1 MTEKGINMD
10 RQAMQIKLL
19 EAKRELYFSQINS
32 TFQLASKKDEKS
44 RYNFVSQA
52 RGVDRLRNE
61 FVTLV
66 DEINMLNMEIDP
78 DYMINYQSLSA
89 FDELYYFIKEVLNTL
104 ENRNASTPVASTP
117 CTQESNIKIPRIEL
131 PSFDGEIQNFPYFY
145 ETFKRVIHENNNLTD
160 SERIQYLMS
169 HLTGKA
175 RNICA
180 GIAPAG
186 ENYSI
191 IWQALL
197 DKYKDNRAL
206 ATTYLNQLFALKR
219 MNNPSAA
226 TLEIVVDK
234 YAGTIAA
241 LKQLDISDLSDFIFV
256 YMGLKLVDSETARA
270 FETAIRSQADVPK
283 YDEFIKFLREQV
295 KILYRT
301 NESTAP
307 PTRNNAGTSQPAASS
322 RLPNNR
328 GYHSS
333 PRTLVSTQQSS
344 LSEKTCKL
352 CKNAMHTHLYMCKLF
367 ANLSALNKFKFVKEN
382 RYCINCLST
391 QHTAYY
397 CNSNTFCRKCN
408 AKHHSL
414 LHFGNEVQPVQ
425 SSTAAVA
432 INQESEITEVLNSL
446 ELEEVPRLEAE
457 SDQPL
462 QDEEN
467 PAVSFCSLS
476 AAKPDSKPMTQVL
489 ATAQVYATGRNG
501 KDVMIRCLIDPGSQK
516 HYITSKCRT
525 KLGLNIES
533 STPITVKGI
542 GGASQ
547 IVKGSVNVSFRSRFN
562 DSKFCIQALVLNQI
576 TSDLPTCPVDKNFL
590 NSMKNIPMADDTW
603 GTPGEIDLLLGV
615 SLFAEM
621 LRPGKV
627 TGEHGFPDAL
637 ETVLGYIILG
647 DAPTAS
653 QSQSMTSVACH
664 AVATCEIESLVRK
677 MWELDEIDSKHILST
692 DDKQCEDI
700 YTKNVTRDDSGRYEV
715 ALPFKFSPD
724 LLGNSLET
732 AKRRFSSLQRKFSV
746 QPDLERAYDNVIQ
759 DYMDQGYLSTV
770 TSEDMDGKHFYIPH
784 HAVLRDDKTSTR
796 VRPVLDASAK
806 SSSGFSLNDLL
817 HTGPNLQRD
826 LFTILLNMRLF
837 PIAISADIRQMYLQI
852 GVRPQDRRFQR
863 ILYHPL
869 PSNSDS
875 RDSSVTT
882 ANVNELEFNRVA
894 FGLKCSP
901 FLALRTVS
909 QLAQDEG
916 NKYPVAKEIVYR
928 DLYMDD
934 VASSLIN
941 AEQAITASQEL
952 IQLFKAGGFD
962 LVKWSSNSQQI
973 LEQIPKDSRLLQD
986 VEFNK
991 DDTLKILGLCWYPVD
1006 DEYAF
1011 KVTTDDRTCTKRNI
1025 LSSVARLFDVLG
1037 LVAPIILYAKLLIKE
1052 LWIAKIGWDDVP
1064 PQRIIRLWN
1073 QFHRE
1078 LPEIAKLRFPRHIGV
1093 VEDCSVTIIGF
1104 ADASEKAYGAMVYI
1118 RVDNQHDQTTVML
1131 SCAKSKVAPLKIV
1144 SLARLELCAALLLSM
1159 LVKRVFE
1166 TYSMRYPINSVL
1178 AFSDSTVTLHW
1189 IHSSPHRWHTFV
1201 ANRVSKIQDNLSPDH
1216 FFHVKGNENPS
1227 DCLSRGLTPTQLV
1240 NHHLWFHGPPW
1251 VSLPKNEWPIK
1262 SFVPC
1267 ETQEVPELKSVSL
1280 STTKQSNEEPFFYK
1294 LARNYSSWQRFLNVA
1309 TYILKFIKKIP
1320 SGRIVQSDLEF
1331 TEQLIVRE
1339 IQSVHFNED
1348 IQNIKNEKCC
1358 SPNLRKLTP
1367 FLNDGI
1373 VRVGGR
1379 LTNSDESYDAKHP
1392 ILLPGNDHVV
1402 EMLIRYYHWKCLHTG
1417 PGLLTSVLRAKYWIL
1432 SARRVIRSIVTKC
1445 NVCFRYKPKPGFP
1458 IMGNLP
1464 APRVKAVGKAF
1475 IHTGCDYAGPIQAT
1489 PCRGRGIR
1497 SRKTYICLFTC
1508 LTTRAVHIE
1517 LASDLST
1524 ACFMAAMKR
1533 FLARRGP
1540 VQCFY
1545 SDNGTNFIGTR
1556 SYLNE
1561 LYTFLAKDYKTVWE
1575 KELAENSIEWKFIPP
1590 NAPHFGGCWES
1601 NIKCIKG
1608 HLFKVIGQ
1616 QILTFEELQ
1625 TVLTQI
1631 EALLNSR
1638 PLTVLS
1644 SDPSDP
1650 VALTPAH
1657 FLHTAPLKFLP
1668 ACDFSDTIPH
1678 LLSRY
1683 ELLDKLVQS
1692 FWTRWRREYLHN
1704 LQVRQKW
1711 NTVSSP
1717 LKEGMVV
1724 LIVQDNV
1731 APLHWP
1737 LGVIIQTFKGKD
1749 GVIRVAS
1756 VKTKHG
1762 IYQRPVVKLCPLP
1775 TQ

>member
-1 MTEKGINMD
+1 MERKPRQIRRKNRSANWIPAEKILL
-10 RQAMQIKLL
+10 RKLVRPHL
-19 EAKRELYFSQINS
+19 SIIENKR
-32 TFQLASKKDEKS
+32 
-44 RYNFVSQA
+44 
-52 RGVDRLRNE
+52 
-61 FVTLV
+61 
-66 DEINMLNMEIDP
+66 
-78 DYMINYQSLSA
+78 
-89 FDELYYFIKEVLNTL
+89 
-104 ENRNASTPVASTP
+104 
-117 CTQESNIKIPRIEL
+117 
-131 PSFDGEIQNFPYFY
+131 
-145 ETFKRVIHENNNLTD
+145 TD
-160 SERIQYLMS
+160 SETNHKKRE
-169 HLTGKA
+169 A
-175 RNICA
+175 WN
-180 GIAPAG
+180 
-186 ENYSI
+186 
-191 IWQALL
+191 AL
-197 DKYKDNRAL
+197 
-206 ATTYLNQLFALKR
+206 
-219 MNNPSAA
+219 
-226 TLEIVVDK
+226 
-234 YAGTIAA
+234 
-241 LKQLDISDLSDFIFV
+241 
-256 YMGLKLVDSETARA
+256 
-270 FETAIRSQADVPK
+270 
-283 YDEFIKFLREQV
+283 
-295 KILYRT
+295 
-301 NESTAP
+301 
-307 PTRNNAGTSQPAASS
+307 
-322 RLPNNR
+322 
-328 GYHSS
+328 
-333 PRTLVSTQQSS
+333 
-344 LSEKTCKL
+344 
-352 CKNAMHTHLYMCKLF
+352 
-367 ANLSALNKFKFVKEN
+367 
-382 RYCINCLST
+382 
-391 QHTAYY
+391 
-397 CNSNTFCRKCN
+397 CNRKCN

-525 KLGLNIES
+525 RLGLNIES

-1144 SLARLELCAALLLSM
+1144 SLARLELCAALLLSI
-1159 LVKRVFE
+1159 F
-1166 TYSMRYPINSVL
+1166 
-1178 AFSDSTVTLHW
+1178 
-1189 IHSSPHRWHTFV
+1189 
-1201 ANRVSKIQDNLSPDH
+1201 
-1216 FFHVKGNENPS
+1216 NE
-1227 DCLSRGLTPTQLV
+1227 
-1240 NHHLWFHGPPW
+1240 
-1251 VSLPKNEWPIK
+1251 
-1262 SFVPC
+1262 
-1267 ETQEVPELKSVSL
+1267 L
-1280 STTKQSNEEPFFYK
+1280 STIGIPRTVVNLKTQWCIMKMEQKRKRLAATWIIQRERPNTSAETIISIKQEKPDSSDETVLSEDLSIRKDVEVNSNRGPGPSQAALDYQMHNESKREE
-1294 LARNYSSWQRFLNVA
+1294 LLN
-1309 TYILKFIKKIP
+1309 
-1320 SGRIVQSDLEF
+1320 
-1331 TEQLIVRE
+1331 
-1339 IQSVHFNED
+1339 IQ
-1348 IQNIKNEKCC
+1348 IKNEKTKMMILEHQLIYWKKRSSALVPPVPIIPIVPSVNTCMTLVSCC
-1358 SPNLRKLTP
+1358 TTLSTTQACIPTVSTSQLQALHPPTVTTAMETVNPVSNPVMNSLVSASTVI
-1367 FLNDGI
+1367 LNDAI
-1373 VRVGGR
+1373 PNPIIPMASSNINIPAELPVSTLPV
-1379 LTNSDESYDAKHP
+1379 P
-1392 ILLPGNDHVV
+1392 ILGLKTLLFKAHDQENGDKSDDTMSDKPVQSPEGISDSLVNDSLESPSFIEQMNKKEKADMDDGDQIIVDDEKEFGHNGVMSIGETPPRLSPSRDAAEPLDADAPSDVNMADAASETPPRLSPSRDAAEPLDADAPSDVKMADAASENGSMQV
-1402 EMLIRYYHWKCLHTG
+1402 EPSHS
-1417 PGLLTSVLRAKYWIL
+1417 P
-1432 SARRVIRSIVTKC
+1432 
-1445 NVCFRYKPKPGFP
+1445 
-1458 IMGNLP
+1458 
-1464 APRVKAVGKAF
+1464 
-1475 IHTGCDYAGPIQAT
+1475 
-1489 PCRGRGIR
+1489 
-1497 SRKTYICLFTC
+1497 
-1508 LTTRAVHIE
+1508 
-1517 LASDLST
+1517 LST
-1524 ACFMAAMKR
+1524 DMMVEAAD
-1533 FLARRGP
+1533 AA
-1540 VQCFY
+1540 
-1545 SDNGTNFIGTR
+1545 D
-1556 SYLNE
+1556 
-1561 LYTFLAKDYKTVWE
+1561 
-1575 KELAENSIEWKFIPP
+1575 
-1590 NAPHFGGCWES
+1590 
-1601 NIKCIKG
+1601 
-1608 HLFKVIGQ
+1608 
-1616 QILTFEELQ
+1616 
-1625 TVLTQI
+1625 TQD
-1631 EALLNSR
+1631 E
-1638 PLTVLS
+1638 
-1644 SDPSDP
+1644 
-1650 VALTPAH
+1650 
-1657 FLHTAPLKFLP
+1657 
-1668 ACDFSDTIPH
+1668 
-1678 LLSRY
+1678 
-1683 ELLDKLVQS
+1683 
-1692 FWTRWRREYLHN
+1692 
-1704 LQVRQKW
+1704 
-1711 NTVSSP
+1711 
-1717 LKEGMVV
+1717 
-1724 LIVQDNV
+1724 
-1731 APLHWP
+1731 
-1737 LGVIIQTFKGKD
+1737 
-1749 GVIRVAS
+1749 
-1756 VKTKHG
+1756 
-1762 IYQRPVVKLCPLP
+1762 
-1775 TQ
+1775 